1 MNPIISKTSVE
12 SAPFALSPLSR
23 ALMIVEVVLPL
34 ILLILGIYHGFMQA
48 LYRAGIIQSADFLG
62 IGYYQ
67 GLTLHGV
74 VNAVVLTTFFA
85 VAFGNA
91 VMQYYLQ
98 RPLIGWVHGL
108 STGLMV
114 VGTLVAALPM
124 LLGAADVL
132 YTFYPPLK
140 AHPAFYMGAAML
152 VVGSWIAFF
161 GWIPLLRSWL
171 REHRGR
177 PLPLAVLGM
186 LVTFLIWFVCTIPL
200 AVEVL
205 FMLIPW
211 SLGWVETINVPL
223 ARTLFWFFGH
233 PLVYF
238 WLMPAY
244 TVYYAMLPKVAGG
257 KLYSDKA
264 ARLAFLLFLIFSIP
278 LGLHH
283 QYTEPGLSR
292 FWKAV
297 HAFLTFAVAIPSFMT
312 AFTVAAS
319 LEYAGVRRG
328 GKGLFGWMARLPWF
342 DADRPLFAYSIA
354 GLLIFIYGGLT
365 GIVNASYN
373 INQTI
378 HNTGFI
384 SGHFHMTVGGPVFLM
399 ILGMSLELIRQ
410 LTGKPIRLGG
420 WNIAVPY
427 LWILGLVFF
436 STAMMVGGLLGQP
449 RRTNMGL
456 SYLDPASPHFRAD
469 WVPTSYLTGIG
480 ATILT
485 VAFVIYLA
493 VLVATLVGKAEV
505 LAGRLSFPTTE
516 SLHEEAGEADLVARL
531 RPWVVVAV
539 ILIIV
544 SYWVPIRQALSTPQ
558 GAPPYNPDS
567 PVPLV
572 QVKE

>member
-1 MNPIISKTSVE
+1 MATLKEASGTALP
-12 SAPFALSPLSR
+12 PFAVPRLSR
-23 ALMIVEVVLPL
+23 ILMTIEVVLPL
-34 ILLILGIYHGFMQA
+34 VLLILGIYHGFVQA

-62 IGYYQ
+62 LGYYQ

-74 VNAVVLTTFFA
+74 VNAVVLTTFFG

-91 VMQYYLQ
+91 IMQYYLQ
-98 RPLIGWVHGL
+98 RPLISWVHGL
-108 STGLMV
+108 STGLMG
-114 VGTLVAALPM
+114 VGTLIAALPM

-140 AHPAFYMGAAML
+140 AHPAFYIGAAML
-152 VVGSWIAFF
+152 VVGSWVAFF
-161 GWIPLLRSWL
+161 GWLPLITAWRKANP
-171 REHRGR
+171 GQA
-177 PLPLAVLGM
+177 LPLAVLGM
-186 LVTFLIWFVCTIPL
+186 LVTFLIWFICTIPL
-200 AVEVL
+200 AIEVL

-211 SLGWVETINVPL
+211 SLGWVDTINIPL

-238 WLMPAY
+238 WLLPAY
-244 TVYYAMLPKVAGG
+244 VVYYAMLPKVAGG

-278 LGLHH
+278 VGLHH
-283 QYTEPGLSR
+283 QYTEPGFDR

-297 HAFLTFAVAIPSFMT
+297 HALLTFAVAIPSFMT

-328 GKGLFGWMARLPWF
+328 GKGLFGWMWRLPWF

-384 SGHFHMTVGGPVFLM
+384 SGHFHMTVGGPVFLI

-410 LTGKPIRLGG
+410 LTGKPTRLKG

-427 LWILGLVFF
+427 LWILGLMVF
-436 STAMMVGGLLGQP
+436 STAMMYGGLMGQP

-456 SYLDPASPHFRAD
+456 SYLDPSSPHFRAD
-469 WVPTSYLTGIG
+469 WVPTAFLTGIG

-485 VAFVIYLA
+485 MAFVIYLA
-493 VLVATLVGKAEV
+493 VLFSTLLGKAETS
-505 LAGRLSFPTTE
+505 AGVLSFPTAE
-516 SLHEEAGEADLVARL
+516 SLHEEALEADLVARL
-531 RPWVVVAV
+531 RPWLVVAV

-544 SYWVPIRQALSTPQ
+544 SYWVPLRQALSTPQ
-558 GAPPYNPDS
+558 GAPPYNPDN
-567 PVPLV
+567 PVPV
-572 QVKE
+572 VRVKN

>member
-1 MNPIISKTSVE
+1 METLPKPT
-12 SAPFALSPLSR
+12 AALPSFTMPRLSR
-23 ALMIVEVVLPL
+23 ILMTIEVILPL
-34 ILLILGIYHGFMQA
+34 LLLILGIYHGFMQV
-48 LYRAGIIQSADFLG
+48 LYRAGILQSSDFLG
-62 IGYYQ
+62 LGYYQ

-74 VNAVVLTTFFA
+74 VNAVVLTTFFG

-91 VMQYYLQ
+91 IMQFYLQ

-114 VGTLVAALPM
+114 VGTLTAALPM
-124 LLGAADVL
+124 LLGKADVL

-140 AHPAFYMGAAML
+140 AHPAFYIGAAML
-152 VVGSWIAFF
+152 VVGSWVAFF
-161 GWIPLLRSWL
+161 GWLPLISAWRKANP
-171 REHRGR
+171 GQ

-186 LVTFLIWFVCTIPL
+186 LVTFIIWFVCTIPL
-200 AVEVL
+200 AIEVL

-211 SLGWVETINVPL
+211 SLGWVETINIPL

-238 WLMPAY
+238 WLLPAY
-244 TVYYAMLPKVAGG
+244 VVYYVMLPKIAGG
-257 KLYSDKA
+257 KLYADKA

-278 LGLHH
+278 VGLHH
-283 QYTEPGLSR
+283 QYTEPGFDR

-297 HAFLTFAVAIPSFMT
+297 HALLTFAVAIPSFMT

-319 LEYAGVRRG
+319 LEYAGVRQG
-328 GKGLFGWMARLPWF
+328 GKGLFGWMWRLPWF

-365 GIVNASYN
+365 GIINASYN

-384 SGHFHMTVGGPVFLM
+384 SGHFHMTVGGPVFLI

-410 LTGKPIRLGG
+410 LTGKPIRLKG
-420 WNIAVPY
+420 WNVAVPY
-427 LWILGLVFF
+427 LWIFGLVVF
-436 STAMMVGGLLGQP
+436 STAMMYGGLLGQP

-456 SYLDPASPHFRAD
+456 SYLDPSSPHFRAD
-469 WVPTSYLTGIG
+469 WVPTAYLTGIG
-480 ATILT
+480 GTILT

-493 VLVATLVGKAEV
+493 VLLSTLLGKVEAP
-505 LAGRLSFPTTE
+505 AGQLSFPTAE
-516 SLHEEAGEADLVARL
+516 SLHPEAKETELIARL
-531 RPWVVVAV
+531 RPWLVVAG
-539 ILIIV
+539 ILIVV
-544 SYWVPIRQALSTPQ
+544 SYWVPLKQALSTPQ
-558 GAPPYNPDS
+558 GAPPYHPDN

-572 QVKE
+572 KVKN

>member
-238 WLMPAY
+238 WLLPAY

>member
-1 MNPIISKTSVE
+1 
-12 SAPFALSPLSR
+12 
-23 ALMIVEVVLPL
+23 
-34 ILLILGIYHGFMQA
+34 LG
-48 LYRAGIIQSADFLG
+48 L
-62 IGYYQ
+62 GYYQ

-74 VNAVVLTTFFA
+74 VNAVVLTTFFG

-91 VMQYYLQ
+91 IMQYYLQ
-98 RPLIGWVHGL
+98 RPLISWVHGL

-114 VGTLVAALPM
+114 VGTLIAALPM

-140 AHPAFYMGAAML
+140 AHPAFYIGAAML
-152 VVGSWIAFF
+152 VVGSWVAFF
-161 GWIPLLRSWL
+161 GWLPRITAWRKANP
-171 REHRGR
+171 GQA
-177 PLPLAVLGM
+177 LPLAVLGM
-186 LVTFLIWFVCTIPL
+186 LVTFLIWFICTIPL
-200 AVEVL
+200 AIEVL

-211 SLGWVETINVPL
+211 SLGWVDTINIPL

-238 WLMPAY
+238 WLLPAY
-244 TVYYAMLPKVAGG
+244 VVYYAMLPKVAGG

-278 LGLHH
+278 VGLHH
-283 QYTEPGLSR
+283 QYTEPGFDR

-297 HAFLTFAVAIPSFMT
+297 HALLTFAVAIPSFMT

-328 GKGLFGWMARLPWF
+328 GKGLFGWMWRLPWF

-384 SGHFHMTVGGPVFLM
+384 SGHFHMTVGGPVFLI

-410 LTGKPIRLGG
+410 LTGKPIRLKG

-427 LWILGLVFF
+427 LWILGLMVF
-436 STAMMVGGLLGQP
+436 STAMMYGGLMGQP

-456 SYLDPASPHFRAD
+456 SYLDPSSPHFRAD
-469 WVPTSYLTGIG
+469 WVPTAFLTGIG

-485 VAFVIYLA
+485 MAFVIYLA
-493 VLVATLVGKAEV
+493 VLFSTLLGKAETS
-505 LAGRLSFPTTE
+505 AGVLSFPTAE
-516 SLHEEAGEADLVARL
+516 SLHEEALEADLVARL
-531 RPWVVVAV
+531 RPWLVVAV

-544 SYWVPIRQALSTPQ
+544 SYWAPLRQALGTPQ
-558 GAPPYNPDS
+558 GAPPYNPDN
-567 PVPLV
+567 PVPV
-572 QVKE
+572 VKVKN